1 MEGLGNMSKQL
12 QITVNGKVMSV
23 AENTS
28 VLMLLKELNL
38 DPNAVFVEMNKT
50 ALLKKEYGSTVLKD
64 KDKIELVQVTAGG

>member
-1 MEGLGNMSKQL
+1 MEGLGNMSKQV

-50 ALLKKEYGSTVLKD
+50 ALLKKEYGSIVLKD

>member
-1 MEGLGNMSKQL
+1 MSKQV

>member
-1 MEGLGNMSKQL
+1 MEGLGNMSKQV

>member
-1 MEGLGNMSKQL
+1 MSKQV

-50 ALLKKEYGSTVLKD
+50 ALLKKEYGSIVLKD